1 MIAAPNTQI
10 QIIRL
15 SHYSG
20 AYIDVCSEGASLLSA
35 MMPDRNGH
43 LGEVLLGYPSLSDW
57 KHDKNF
63 MGRTIGRFANRIAGA
78 AFSLDGTKYLLEKN
92 DGNNCNHSGT
102 KGIHHHIFSV
112 YDKTENSVRFSTT
125 SPDGEAGFPGN
136 VEISVTYRLHD
147 GLSLHILYEAVTD
160 APTPV
165 SLTSHAYFNL
175 DGNGN
180 ILSHELYIPSGR
192 MLETD
197 ASFIPTGRILDVRH
211 TAFDFT
217 AFKQVGRDI
226 DYSNPQFL
234 WNKGYNH
241 CYLFDETGNIKQMAV
256 LRSQQTGRMLS
267 VFSTLPALQVYSGGF
282 LTSNTAGRWGCR
294 VQPLDG
300 IALEAQF
307 YPDSPNHND
316 FPNCILRLGEVYKHE
331 IIYKFNTF

>member
-1 MIAAPNTQI
+1 MIASKNSPI

-35 MMPDRNGH
+35 MMPDRNGR
-43 LGEVLLGYPSLSDW
+43 LGEILLGYPSLSDW
-57 KHDKNF
+57 KRDDNF

-78 AFSLDGTKYLLEKN
+78 VFTLDGEKFSLEKN

-102 KGIHHHIFSV
+102 MGIHHHIFSV
-112 YDKTENSVRFSTT
+112 CDRTENSVRFSTT
-125 SPDGEAGFPGN
+125 SPNGEAGFPGN
-136 VEISVTYRLHD
+136 VEINVAYHLCD
-147 GLSLHILYEAVTD
+147 DLSLHISYRAVTD
-160 APTPV
+160 GPTPV
-165 SLTSHAYFNL
+165 SLTNHAYFNL
-175 DGNGN
+175 DGDGN
-180 ILSHELYIPSGR
+180 ILSHELYIPSVK

-197 ASFIPTGRILDVRH
+197 VSLIPTGRILDVKH
-211 TAFDFT
+211 SAFDFSS
-217 AFKQVGRDI
+217 FKEVGQDI
-226 DYSNPQFL
+226 DYSNSQFL

-241 CYLFDETGNIKQMAV
+241 CYVFAETGCVKQMAV

-282 LTSNTAGRWGCR
+282 LTSDTVGRWGRC
-294 VQPLDG
+294 VQPSDG

-316 FPNCILRLGEVYKHE
+316 FPNCILRQSEVYKHE
-331 IIYKFNTF
+331 IIYKFGTF